1 MSTPKHL
8 LIRISAVSVM
18 KCPFCQIDNDKVI
31 DSRSGEDGFA
41 IRRRRACLNCDKRFT
56 TFERVAEID
65 MRVVKKDGTR
75 EAFDS
80 EKIRHGIERACWKRP
95 IATAQV
101 EQAISHVIQQVYA
114 SGEPEIDSREIGEA
128 VMEILSRI
136 DDVAYIRF
144 ASVYRQFKDLNE
156 FFEEVQP
163 ILDRKLVPERQ
174 PK

>member
-1 MSTPKHL
+1 M
-8 LIRISAVSVM
+8 R
-18 KCPFCQIDNDKVI
+18 CPFCQIDNDKVI

-65 MRVVKKDGTR
+65 IRVVKKDGTR
-75 EAFDS
+75 EAFDAA
-80 EKIRHGIERACWKRP
+80 KIRNGIERACWKRP
-95 IATAQV
+95 IAASQV
-101 EQAISHVIQQVYA
+101 EQAISKVLQGVYA
-114 SGEPEIDSREIGEA
+114 SGEPEIDSREIGEC
-128 VMEILSRI
+128 VMKILSRI

-163 ILDRKLVPERQ
+163 ILDRKPVVER